1 MTILSLKIS
10 LRSGAYAN
18 GPWEA
23 VIEIESSALLEDLHF
38 AIQDAL
44 GFDDDHLY
52 EFFIARTETS
62 RDRVRFDD
70 ENGYLYERTI
80 ESLLPLPERRSLY
93 YLFDYG
99 DDWLFKVAKVNRAIR
114 VPNPH
119 AIYPRLVR
127 ESGTKPIQ
135 YPELDEDA

>member
-1 MTILSLKIS
+1 MTICTLKVS
-10 LRSGAYAN
+10 LRSGANAD

-23 VIEIESSALLEDLHF
+23 VIEIDSSALLEDLHS

-52 EFFIARTETS
+52 EFFIATTERS

-80 ESLLPLPERRSLY
+80 ESLHPLPDKKSLY

-99 DDWLFKVAKVNRAIR
+99 DNWLFKVARIKSKEQAAD
-114 VPNPH
+114 PH
-119 AIYPRLVR
+119 ARYPRVVR
-127 ESGTKPIQ
+127 EVGTTPTQ
-135 YPELDEDA
+135 YPDLDEEA

>member
-1 MTILSLKIS
+1 MTILTLKVS
-10 LRSGAYAN
+10 LRSGAYAD

-23 VIEIESSALLEDLHF
+23 VIEIHSSALLEDLHF

-70 ENGYLYERTI
+70 ENGDLYERTI
-80 ESLLPLPERRSLY
+80 ESLHPLPERRSLY

-99 DDWLFKVAKVNRAIR
+99 DDWLFRVAKINKAEQAAD
-114 VPNPH
+114 PH
-119 AIYPRLVR
+119 ATYPRVVR
-127 ESGTKPIQ
+127 ESGTKPTQ
-135 YPELDEDA
+135 YPQLDEDA